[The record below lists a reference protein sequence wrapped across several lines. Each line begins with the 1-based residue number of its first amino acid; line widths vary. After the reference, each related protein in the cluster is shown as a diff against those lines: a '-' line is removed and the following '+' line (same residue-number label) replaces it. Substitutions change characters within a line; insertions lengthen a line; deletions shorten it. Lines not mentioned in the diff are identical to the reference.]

1 MMSARCLLLCSLS
14 LFFDHTSAQ
23 EQKEKHALCLQLSLS
38 PMSTSASNGTGVRSY
53 YFAELSAHKREQH
66 NNVFSQYG
74 FLFTNGMFNGDG
86 RPVFDSLQI
95 YRSVGPVIGF
105 GYQPEHLIAG
115 FDVSGGI
122 GLPLR
127 VSDVH
132 DASFNFSVK
141 AFLNVSYHAQ
151 FFLRFSNITTV
162 FGTSQS
168 IRQGG
173 FGIQVLID

>member
-1 MMSARCLLLCSLS
+1 MMNARWLLLCSLA
-14 LFFDHTSAQ
+14 LFFNRTSAQ
-23 EQKEKHALCLQLSLS
+23 QQQETHTLCLQLSLS
-38 PMSTSASNGTGVRSY
+38 PMSTSASNGNSARSY
-53 YFAELSAHKREQH
+53 YFAEIGAHKREQH

-74 FLFTNGMFNGDG
+74 FLFTNGMFNGDA

-115 FDVSGGI
+115 FDISGGI

-162 FGTSQS
+162 FGESQS

-173 FGIQVLID
+173 LGIQVLIY